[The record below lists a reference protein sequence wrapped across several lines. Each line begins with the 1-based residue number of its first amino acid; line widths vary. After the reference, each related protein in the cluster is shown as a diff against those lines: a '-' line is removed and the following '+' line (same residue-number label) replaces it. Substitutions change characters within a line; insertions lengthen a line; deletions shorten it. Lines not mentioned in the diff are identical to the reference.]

1 MKRTLTFIAGL
12 LLAGSS
18 YAGDVVAPKKALTLD
33 GARKIIAAGVAEAH
47 RRNNTGVIAVVDDGG
62 NLVAVERIDG
72 TFPAGSLIS
81 YGKARTAAIFKKPT
95 RDFEKIIRD
104 GRTPMV
110 ALNDFTPLQGGV
122 PIEVDGQVVGAVG
135 VSGASSAQADD
146 EIAVAAARGVMSADA
161 VSARDSSG
169 GAGAAT
175 AFSKDEVDA
184 AFAKGAVLFENPS
197 VNYAIHASRRTQPG
211 QAEVHTLETD
221 VIRVVSGTATFVTG
235 GTVVDSRETAP
246 NEIRGREIARGETRT
261 LSAGDVV
268 IVPRG
273 VPHWFKQVPANEPL
287 LYYVIK
293 VRDGAPAA
301 SLANAK

>member
-1 MKRTLTFIAGL
+1 MKRTLSFLAPLAITGSCAFAGET
-12 LLAGSS
+12 
-18 YAGDVVAPKKALTLD
+18 VAPKKALTLD
-33 GARKIIAAGVAEAH
+33 GAKKVIAAGVAQAH
-47 RRNNTGVIAVVDDGG
+47 RRSNTGVIAVVDDGG
-62 NLVAVERIDG
+62 NLIAVERIDG

-122 PIEVDGQVVGAVG
+122 PIEVDGQIVGAVG
-135 VSGASSAQADD
+135 VSGAASAQADD
-146 EIAVAAARGVMSADA
+146 DIAVAAAKGVAADDA
-161 VSARDSSG
+161 VSATPSND
-169 GAGAAT
+169 AAT
-175 AFSKDEVDA
+175 VFPKEQVDA

-197 VNYAIHASRRTQPG
+197 VNYAIHASRRTEPG

-221 VIRVVSGTATFVTG
+221 VIRVVSGTATLVTG
-235 GTVVDSRETAP
+235 GAVEEGRETAP
-246 NEIRGREIARGETRT
+246 NEIRGRAITGGETRS

-273 VPHWFKQVPANEPL
+273 VPHWFKEVLASEPL

-293 VRDGAPAA
+293 VRDAAPSA
-301 SLANAK
+301 SIANAK